1 MAATT
6 IQVKDQTRD
15 LLRAIAEKGETYD
28 DVIQELVEIRE
39 AYIEKLLRTREEG
52 KFIPLE
58 EALREI
64 ERSIGSRSSRKAK
77 RVR

>member
-1 MAATT
+1 MATTT

-15 LLRAIAEKGETYD
+15 LLRAIAEKGESYD
-28 DVIQELVEIRE
+28 EVIQELIEIRE
-39 AYIEKLLRTREEG
+39 AYIEKLLRISKDG
-52 KFIPLE
+52 KFVSLE

-64 ERSIGSRSSRKAK
+64 ERSIGSGSSKEAQ

>member
-1 MAATT
+1 MATTT

-15 LLRAIAEKGETYD
+15 LLRTIAGKGETYD
-28 DVIQELVEIRE
+28 DIIQELIEIRE
-39 AYIEKLLRTREEG
+39 AYIENLLRIRDEG
-52 KFIPLE
+52 KFIPIE

-64 ERSIGSRSSRKAK
+64 ERSVRSRSSREAQ

>member
-1 MAATT
+1 MATTT

-28 DVIQELVEIRE
+28 DVIHELVEIRE
-39 AYIEKLLRTREEG
+39 AYIEKLLRIRDEG

-58 EALREI
+58 EALHEI
-64 ERSIGSRSSRKAK
+64 ERSVGSRGPREAQ